1 MEHLRNLLNQKDSDL
16 ALVLRLSLRGVEAQ
30 LKEAIAKYTTD
41 PGFQEC
47 QALLKELDSLLDP
60 SLEPTPINEEKIGK
74 TLDAIWRFI
83 IIPISHNKID
93 YML

>member
-1 MEHLRNLLNQKDSDL
+1 MEHLRNLLNQKDSHL

-47 QALLKELDSLLDP
+47 QALLTGNNL
-60 SLEPTPINEEKIGK
+60 
-74 TLDAIWRFI
+74 A
-83 IIPISHNKID
+83 
-93 YML
+93 